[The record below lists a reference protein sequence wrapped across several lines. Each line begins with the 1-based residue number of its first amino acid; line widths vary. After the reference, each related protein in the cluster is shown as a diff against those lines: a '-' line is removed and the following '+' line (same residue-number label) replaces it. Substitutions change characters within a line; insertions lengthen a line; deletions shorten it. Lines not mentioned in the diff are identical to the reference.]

1 MLAKKAEAEA
11 AKAEAE
17 EKAAYA
23 RKLAAEESR
32 RMTLHPALG
41 DILDGEQRE
50 LDLQRHRR
58 RKPVAPCSGT
68 RDWIVRKRNQSIL
81 LRHPNRRRPCHRVR
95 VSEGRKVELF
105 LGLLRR
111 LRLSLACLWRIRYPC
126 SDLLC

>member
-1 MLAKKAEAEA
+1 MIPDSQMAQRKRSEMLAKKAEAEA

-50 LDLQRHRR
+50 LDLQRHR
-58 RKPVAPCSGT
+58 
-68 RDWIVRKRNQSIL
+68 
-81 LRHPNRRRPCHRVR
+81 LRH
-95 VSEGRKVELF
+95 G
-105 LGLLRR
+105 LGLHGRGWGNGDQAEAAREVSCGLG
-111 LRLSLACLWRIRYPC
+111 SG
-126 SDLLC
+126 